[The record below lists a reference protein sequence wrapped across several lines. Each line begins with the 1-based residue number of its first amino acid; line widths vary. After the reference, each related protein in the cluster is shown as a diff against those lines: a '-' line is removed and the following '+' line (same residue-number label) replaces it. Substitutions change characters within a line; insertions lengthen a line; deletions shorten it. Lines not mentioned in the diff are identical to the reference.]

1 MKRTE
6 GHVMMAD
13 EENDSLR
20 AKIIHIILKYS
31 PVIGNSMGIAILYNS
46 KPSMIV
52 FILNKYIFV

>member
-31 PVIGNSMGIAILYNS
+31 QFVGNSVGIGIIYNS
-46 KPSMIV
+46 KLIRIM
-52 FILNKYIFV
+52 FILNK